1 MIPLVSGEPSITEL
15 IEQAQA
21 GDVAAFDS
29 LFRIAYD
36 DLRELAR
43 ARLRAGSRD
52 VVLDTTALVHESFL
66 RFVQAGRL
74 NAASRAHFLNY
85 AGRVMRSVIVD
96 FARERLAQRR
106 GGDALHVTLDTAV
119 SNAVSTGE
127 EEVLRVHEALEHLA
141 HLDERVVRVV
151 ELRYFGGLSEADIA
165 ESLGI
170 HVRTVR
176 RDWEKARLLLA
187 DALDFK

>member
-1 MIPLVSGEPSITEL
+1 VGDTSSITDL
-15 IEQAQA
+15 IGRAQA
-21 GDVAAFDS
+21 GDGAAFEAI
-29 LFRIAYD
+29 FRIAYD
-36 DLRELAR
+36 DLRELASK
-43 ARLRAGSRD
+43 RLRAGGRD
-52 VVLDTTALVHESFL
+52 VLLDTTSLVHESFL
-66 RFVQAGRL
+66 RFTQAGRL
-74 NAASRAHFLNY
+74 NASSRAHFLNY

-119 SNAVSTGE
+119 SNSTSTGE
-127 EEVLRVHEALEHLA
+127 EEVLRVHAALEELA
-141 HLDERVVRVV
+141 QLDEKLARVV

-176 RDWEKARLLLA
+176 RHWEKARLLLA
-187 DALDFK
+187 DALNFE